1 MSHHHRD
8 LPLGIYVLIGVSVVN
23 FELFGPGTT
32 VVVGLGTIILA
43 MLAALVGH
51 ELRRRMIPPDPRK
64 RVGRRDEQAVNT
76 TATGGARS

>member
-8 LPLGIYVLIGVSVVN
+8 LPLGIYVLIGVSVIS

-32 VVVGLGTIILA
+32 AVAGLAVIVLA

-51 ELRRRMIPPDPRK
+51 EPGCGTDPPDPRK
-64 RVGRRDEQAVNT
+64 RVGPADEQAVNT
-76 TATGGARS
+76 TRPGRARP